1 LTHTEV
7 REAAADF
14 LTASRV
20 SCSIPAIKHPFE
32 FSQSFH
38 NLRRI
43 SMSDEHV
50 QQEMHFSGSR
60 LVRQK
65 SLREHILAGD
75 DTFASIVNSPSLAAV
90 KCKAVSGDAARFT
103 IAGAMAVI
111 LEPDIREFLRQGMPI
126 TRETCPQLFK
136 DAFEIDVSLDRALV
150 SSRDEIDKGFL
161 QRGIARF
168 PVLKLENYPL
178 FGFRFSVI
186 FCARYDPDAPGI
198 KGSLHIPQHRP
209 WVHYHSV
216 CLKPEQI

>member
-1 LTHTEV
+1 
-7 REAAADF
+7 
-14 LTASRV
+14 
-20 SCSIPAIKHPFE
+20 
-32 FSQSFH
+32 
-38 NLRRI
+38 
-43 SMSDEHV
+43 MSDEHV
-50 QQEMHFSGSR
+50 QQKMHFSGSR
-60 LVRQK
+60 LVRPK

-75 DTFASIVNSPSLAAV
+75 DTFASIIDGPSLAAV
-90 KCKAVSGDAARFT
+90 KCRAVSDCTSSFT
-103 IAGAMAVI
+103 IAGATAVI
-111 LEPDIREFLRQGMPI
+111 LEPEIRKFLQRGLPINRQ
-126 TRETCPQLFK
+126 TCPELFE